1 MASSST
7 RKRCVLRAV
16 TASYDACCQ
25 LIGVILQKAKRA
37 ERKKRQAV
45 AAKAEE
51 LGLEAPPRKIT
62 KVLATTTMT
71 RSLCLSA
78 KTLRPAWLGLCTH
91 SFLESFLYLWMLLS
105 VDH

>member
-16 TASYDACCQ
+16 IASYDACCL
-25 LIGVILQKAKRA
+25 LIGVNLQKAKRA

-62 KVLATTTMT
+62 KVLTTTMT

-78 KTLRPAWLGLCTH
+78 KTLRPAWLGWCTH
-91 SFLESFLYLWMLLS
+91 SFLESFLYLWILLS